1 MLRVALCTD
10 YFYPRIGG
18 VQSHVVGLA
27 SELERRGHE
36 VVILTKR
43 LKTDLLNCFLRVS
56 HDKIVY
62 IKPIFPLPIIIV
74 PPKPTDIREVIRRG
88 GFEIIHAHHAFTP
101 TSLLS
106 ISAAEKLR
114 IPSILTNHTIFIA
127 SSAKYVWVPASYI
140 LYPYR
145 LSLIHI

>member
-1 MLRVALCTD
+1 MRVTLCTD
-10 YFYPRIGG
+10 YFYPHIGG
-18 VQSHVVGLA
+18 VQSHVAGLA
-27 SELERRGHE
+27 SELEKRGHE

-43 LKTDLLNCFLRVS
+43 LKTDLLNCFLHVS

-88 GFEIIHAHHAFTP
+88 GFEIVHAHHA
-101 TSLLS
+101 
-106 ISAAEKLR
+106 
-114 IPSILTNHTIFIA
+114 
-127 SSAKYVWVPASYI
+127 
-140 LYPYR
+140 